1 MDYQPSHESDY
12 GGVERAVLPQNSE
25 NGHFID
31 TGPTRRWCFSV
42 KDATQARKIFAA
54 YRRHYHEES
63 LQHVLMHVL
72 VRGNRLY
79 LSAEGASRL
88 EEFARMANVPIKVKK
103 IDIIRK

>member
-1 MDYQPSHESDY
+1 MDYKKTDTNY
-12 GGVERAVLPQNSE
+12 GGVESIVLSHP
-25 NGHFID
+25 NGHDRFID
-31 TGPTRRWCFSV
+31 NDPTIMYLFRAR
-42 KDATQARKIFAA
+42 DATQARKIFAA
-54 YRRHYHEES
+54 YRRHYHKES

-88 EEFARMANVPIKVKK
+88 EEFARMANVPINVKK